1 MPRRRR
7 STEELKATLEHLNYE
22 VWMLKRTAEILN
34 ANKPNLAD
42 ETSRVIHNALL
53 ESSMIHARSLIDSL
67 YEENPSSS
75 DVVADDFFDVP
86 SDDYHSVRDPMTDL
100 LKTVPHR
107 VGKEIAHLT
116 YDRLGK
122 APEQW
127 TWPAMQI
134 AVDIDVRL
142 ADFRWMLPG
151 RFAKAMSEFTS
162 TAEVPGSVT
171 EVGSKGRNGG
181 D

>member
-1 MPRRRR
+1 MPRRQK
-7 STEELKATLEHLNYE
+7 STEELKETLKDLDYE

-34 ANKPNLAD
+34 VNKPNLAD

-53 ESSMIHARSLIDSL
+53 ESSMIHARSLIDFL
-67 YEENPSSS
+67 YDENPSDS
-75 DVVADDFFDVP
+75 DVVANDFFDDP
-86 SDDYHSVRDPMTDL
+86 SDYRSARDPMTDL
-100 LKTVPHR
+100 LRTVPHR

-122 APEQW
+122 APEQR

-142 ADFRWMLPG
+142 
-151 RFAKAMSEFTS
+151 
-162 TAEVPGSVT
+162 
-171 EVGSKGRNGG
+171 
-181 D
+181 